1 MLSAITTTHT
11 RGHALTQT
19 RGKNGK
25 FVIELAFLFVQT
37 GIWLAELSVSVSCV
51 VLGRFDLA
59 LRANLLARLL
69 Y

>member
-1 MLSAITTTHT
+1 VGLCPPLNLCEQFV
-11 RGHALTQT
+11 R
-19 RGKNGK
+19 RNGK